1 MPREVDRVVG
11 TTGRPAILS
20 AKLPR
25 RRVITNAPD
34 AAGTTEAFITAKD
47 LKRAK
52 TKISSSRPHDMKG
65 HLQRALAKH
74 RAGKPLGATEKARL
88 KARGL
93 IARADGTVRKG
104 KLGKR

>member
-1 MPREVDRVVG
+1 MLF
-11 TTGRPAILS
+11 AS
-20 AKLPR
+20 
-25 RRVITNAPD
+25 
-34 AAGTTEAFITAKD
+34 FID
-47 LKRAK
+47 ELE
-52 TKISSSRPHDMKG
+52 KISSSRPHDMKG